1 MNYASRLWN
10 SSWRDRYIIIALLV
24 GHLIWVLLGRQ
35 VHSIWQDT
43 ADFFTRPV
51 ENIAAKW
58 EGWRYDKSQKIKKIE
73 DAQKELDNLRAE
85 LAEIRLERQKDGE
98 RLMEADE
105 AINLLGLKKLLPTDT
120 QTARII
126 ANNRDAPFGGIVIN
140 LGEGQA
146 IKADQGVICA
156 EGVVG
161 RIWSVGKSQSIILP
175 LDAWN
180 ASTAVMLAGSR
191 ATGVLQGLRPGVARI
206 HYISSQ
212 ETVQLGEPVYTSG
225 LDRVFPRGM
234 LIGYVASAS
243 PDAYEMIID
252 VTLAAP
258 LDRLG
263 MLFVMPSAVQLEHSA
278 KLEPPTSRREVR

>member
-1 MNYASRLWN
+1 MKRASRLWN
-10 SSWRDRYIIIALLV
+10 SAWRDRYIIVVILV
-24 GHLIWVLLGRQ
+24 VHLIWVLLGRQ
-35 VHSIWQDT
+35 VHSIWHGT
-43 ADFFTRPV
+43 ADFFTRPM

-58 EGWRYDKSQKIKKIE
+58 ESWRYGKSQKIKNLD
-73 DAQKELDNLRAE
+73 DAQKEMDALRAE
-85 LAEIRLERQKDGE
+85 LAEMRLERQKDGE

-105 AINLLGLKKLLPTDT
+105 AINLLGLSKLLPVET

-126 ANNRDAPFGGIVIN
+126 ANNRGAPFGGIVIN
-140 LGEGQA
+140 LGEEHG

-161 RIWSVGKSQSIILP
+161 RIWAVGQSQSVILP

-180 ASTAVMLAGSR
+180 ATTAVMLAGSR
-191 ATGVLQGLRPGVARI
+191 ATGVLRGIRPGLSRI
-206 HYISSQ
+206 RYISSQ

-234 LIGYVASAS
+234 LIGYVVSAS
-243 PDAYEMIID
+243 PDAYEMQID

-263 MLFVMPSAVQLEHSA
+263 LLFVMPEAVQLELSD
-278 KLEPPTSRREVR
+278 KLEMPTSRRGMR